1 MQFLEDFKMKVLE
14 RLFEA
19 FLWRTRWMVIIAVL
33 FSLLA
38 SLGLFI
44 VASYEIYEPIHN
56 LFVHGFH
63 LTKEEHEVL
72 VGAIVGAIDLYLIAT
87 VLIIF
92 ALGLY
97 ELFISKIDEA
107 ENDENSS
114 KILAIH
120 NLDDL
125 KEKLAKV
132 VLMVLIVT
140 FFKYAIHI
148 KYETPLQTLYLAVG
162 VLMLALAL
170 YFSHKKD

>member
-1 MQFLEDFKMKVLE
+1 MEHRDRKVNALE

-19 FLWRTRWMVIIAVL
+19 FLWRTRWMVILAVI
-33 FSLLA
+33 FSLIA
-38 SLGLFI
+38 AFALFI
-44 VASYEIYEPIHN
+44 VASVEIFEPVKH
-56 LFVHGFH
+56 LFANHFH
-63 LTKEEHEVL
+63 VSAHEHEMI

-92 ALGLY
+92 SLGLY

-120 NLDDL
+120 SLDDL

-148 KYETPLQTLYLAVG
+148 KYQTPVETLYLAAG

-170 YFSHKKD
+170 YFSHKKH

>member
-1 MQFLEDFKMKVLE
+1 
-14 RLFEA
+14 
-19 FLWRTRWMVIIAVL
+19 MVIFSVI

-38 SLGLFI
+38 SLSLFI
-44 VASYEIYEPIHN
+44 LASVEILEPITVA
-56 LFVHGFH
+56 FKSKFH
-63 LTKEEHEVL
+63 LESEFHESFVSS
-72 VGAIVGAIDLYLIAT
+72 VVGAIDLYLIAT

-92 ALGLY
+92 SLGLY

-107 ENDENSS
+107 ENDERSS

-120 NLDDL
+120 TLDDL

-170 YFSHKKD
+170 YFSHKKH